1 MTLKQSNLSCACQCR
16 RLVYICCVLVLAG
29 CGDKNPANVDVT
41 LEEKAPEAKI
51 TSYTPMLSQL
61 GLMTEIYDT
70 GIVKIQSQDISD
82 NTGASSHTGGEI
94 QRNITE
100 MVKSTLNSIGG
111 NVVFIEYDPAYI
123 QNQTVTGYSDFSNK
137 LIPDVV
143 LTGGIT
149 EFDRGLETRGDG
161 TDFGASAEFD
171 DVVPSELPTG
181 EIAVRYGDSSKY
193 NLARITLDF
202 NMKNFQTL
210 AGISKMNTVTS
221 IEVGKAL
228 GKREFGVALFGVTFG
243 QKGSIKKVQGRHEA
257 IRLLVQAS
265 MIQMVGK
272 YMVLPYWR
280 LLGEDAEPDPL
291 ISEALTRSY
300 YNMDESQKMT
310 LVQEW
315 LYLHGHDVQFTGR
328 LDPPTEKAL
337 QAFSNEDQPGSGAID
352 VDLFTR
358 LYMTVPLSYQAMER
372 RKAITNWYASQ
383 QPQETEPQQQQSQE
397 SAPTNVSEAQPAP
410 QEPSEQQNTEASTA
424 DKTAGNE
431 QQEQQ
436 VAPKSEVASVAK
448 PAQSETSK
456 KEAAE
461 TITADAAQKPAS
473 VSTTLKRNAVPSRAK
488 IGRMLDEDEW

>member
-1 MTLKQSNLSCACQCR
+1 MFFKKSNNRFAPPYR
-16 RLVYICCVLVLAG
+16 RLLYICSVLILAG

-51 TSYTPMLSQL
+51 TSYTPMLSKL

-171 DVVPSELPTG
+171 NVPSELPTG

-228 GKREFGVALFGVTFG
+228 GKREYGVALFGITFG

-257 IRLLVQAS
+257 VRLLVQAS

-272 YMVLPYWR
+272 YLVLPYWR
-280 LLGEDAEPDPL
+280 LLGDDATSDPL
-291 ISEALTRSY
+291 VREALTRSY
-300 YNMDESQKMT
+300 YNMDQSQRLT
-310 LVQEW
+310 LAQEW
-315 LYLHGHDVQFTGR
+315 LYLHGYDVQFTGR

-337 QAFSNEDQPGSGAID
+337 EAFSKEYQPGSKAIGAN
-352 VDLFTR
+352 LFTR
-358 LYMTVPLSYQAMER
+358 LYMSIPISYQTMER
-372 RKAITNWYASQ
+372 RRAITTWYASQ
-383 QPQETEPQQQQSQE
+383 QPQQTEPQQQQSQE
-397 SAPTNVSEAQPAP
+397 SAPANVSEAQPAS
-410 QEPSEQQNTEASTA
+410 QEPSKQQTTEASTTE
-424 DKTAGNE
+424 KTAGSE
-431 QQEQQ
+431 QQEHQ
-436 VAPKSEVASVAK
+436 VKQKTEVASVAK
-448 PAQSETSK
+448 PAQTETSK
-456 KEAAE
+456 KEAAD
-461 TITADAAQKPAS
+461 TVTADAAQKPAS

>member
-1 MTLKQSNLSCACQCR
+1 MVMLTNVKGRSACRFKRLLCLCCILILS
-16 RLVYICCVLVLAG
+16 G
-29 CGDKNPANVDVT
+29 CGGMNPANVDVS

-82 NTGASSHTGGEI
+82 NTGASTHTGGEI

-100 MVKSTLNSIGG
+100 MVKSTLNSVGG

-171 DVVPSELPTG
+171 GVPSELPTG
-181 EIAVRYGDSSKY
+181 EVAVRYGDTSKY

-210 AGISKMNTVTS
+210 AGIAKMNTVTS

-228 GKREFGVALFGVTFG
+228 GKREYGVALFGVTFG
-243 QKGSIKKVQGRHEA
+243 QKGTIKKVQGRHEA
-257 IRLLVQAS
+257 VRLLVQAS

-272 YMVLPYWR
+272 YLVLPYWR
-280 LLGEDAEPDPL
+280 LLGDDARPDPL
-291 ISEALTRSY
+291 VSEALTRSY
-300 YNMDESQKMT
+300 YNMDDSQRVT

-315 LYLHGHDVQFTGR
+315 LYLHGYDVAFTGS
-328 LDPPTEKAL
+328 LDSSTEQAL
-337 QAFSNEDQPGSGAID
+337 RTFSNEYQPGKGDIGP
-352 VDLFTR
+352 DLFAR
-358 LYMTVPLSYQAMER
+358 LYMTVPISHKTLGR
-372 RKAITNWYASQ
+372 RQAITNWYASQ
-383 QPQETEPQQQQSQE
+383 QTQQEAPQEQQSQQT
-397 SAPTNVSEAQPAP
+397 APANVSEAQPA
-410 QEPSEQQNTEASTA
+410 QQKPSEQQKTETSATE
-424 DKTAGNE
+424 TAGNG
-431 QQEQQ
+431 QQKQQ
-436 VAPKSEVASVAK
+436 DTQKSEVASAAK
-448 PAQSETSK
+448 PAQTATPQEGGADVV
-456 KEAAE
+456 AAGSS
-461 TITADAAQKPAS
+461 QKPAS
-473 VSTTLKRNAVPSRAK
+473 VSTTLERNGMPSRAK